1 MLQIYNTLTRKKEPF
16 TPIVENK
23 VGLYVC
29 GITVYDLCHMGHA
42 RTYLSFDIMVRYFRH
57 AGYDVN
63 YVRNIT
69 DVDDK
74 IIQRAIANNETPEQ
88 LTTRTIGMMH
98 EDFLSI
104 NLVEPDIEPRVTE
117 HMDEIVDVIKRLID
131 KEYAYQAPSGDVLF
145 DVSSYEQYG
154 HLSKQDLSQL
164 NAGARVQTTSDKD
177 DPLDFVLWKSAK
189 PDEPSWT
196 SPWGDGRPGWHI
208 ECSAM
213 NHKHLGEHFDI
224 HGGGSD
230 LMFPHHENE
239 IAQSCCAFDTPY
251 VNTWMHTGMVQVDDV
266 KMSKS
271 LGNFFTLR
279 DVLKVH
285 DPETLRFFL
294 MSAHY
299 RSQLSYSQD
308 SISQAKA
315 GLERLYTSLRET
327 TPNMDVDLSKGGYL
341 ARFESAMNDDF
352 NMPIAFSVLF
362 DVAKDLNKAKDSN
375 KTNDPGAVNDLS
387 GILKMLGSI
396 LGILQMDPSN
406 YLQGNV
412 SGKEQLGDD
421 FSAKVNALIEQ
432 RDTARA
438 NKDWP
443 SADAARD
450 GLNAMGVVLEDN
462 PSGTTWRKA

>member
-16 TPIVENK
+16 TPLVENK

-42 RTYLSFDIMVRYFRH
+42 RTYLSFDIMVRFLRH
-57 AGYDVN
+57 AGYEVN

-74 IIQRAIANNETPEQ
+74 IIQRAIANNETPDE
-88 LTTRTIGMMH
+88 LTQRTIAMMH
-98 EDFLSI
+98 EDFASI
-104 NLVEPDIEPRVTE
+104 NLLEPDIEPRVTE
-117 HMDEIVDVIKRLID
+117 HMPEIIDVIQRLLD
-131 KEYAYQAPSGDVLF
+131 KNHAYKAPSGDILF

-154 HLSKQDLSQL
+154 RLSKQDLSQL
-164 NAGARVQTTSDKD
+164 NAGARVETSNDKD

-189 PDEPSWT
+189 PNEPSWS
-196 SPWGDGRPGWHI
+196 SPWGNGRPGWHI

-251 VNTWMHTGMVQVDDV
+251 VNTWMHAGMVQVDDV

-315 GLERLYTSLRET
+315 GLERLYTSLRDIEA
-327 TPNMDVDLSKGGYL
+327 NLDVTLSHGGYL
-341 ARFESAMNDDF
+341 ARFEAAMNDDF
-352 NMPIAFSVLF
+352 NMPVAFSVLF
-362 DVAKDLNKAKDSN
+362 DVAKDLNKTSDASESKN
-375 KTNDPGAVNDLS
+375 LAGVLKKLGA
-387 GILKMLGSI
+387 I
-396 LGILQMDPSN
+396 LGILQMNPSS

-412 SGKEQLGDD
+412 SGEAGDD
-421 FSAKVNALIEQ
+421 FAAQVEALIEQ
-432 RDTARA
+432 RNTARA

-443 SADAARD
+443 AADAARD
-450 GLNAMGVVLEDN
+450 GLNELGVVLEDG
-462 PSGTTWRKA
+462 PEGTSWRKA

>member
-16 TPIVENK
+16 TPLVENK

-42 RTYLSFDIMVRYFRH
+42 RTYLSFDIMVRYLRH

-74 IIQRAIANNETPEQ
+74 IIQRAIANNETPDQ
-88 LTTRTIGMMH
+88 LTKRTIAMMH
-98 EDFLSI
+98 EDFASI
-104 NLVEPDIEPRVTE
+104 NLTEPDTEPRVTE
-117 HMDEIVDVIKRLID
+117 HMDEIIDVIQRLID
-131 KEYAYQAPSGDVLF
+131 KKHAYQAPSGDVLF

-154 HLSKQDLSQL
+154 RLSKQDLSQL
-164 NAGARVQTTSDKD
+164 NAGARVETSSDKD

-189 PDEPSWT
+189 PDEPSWA
-196 SPWGDGRPGWHI
+196 SPWGNGRPGWHI

-251 VNTWMHTGMVQVDDV
+251 VNTWMHAGMVQVDDV

-315 GLERLYTSLRET
+315 GLERLYTSLRDIT
-327 TPNMDVDLSKGGYL
+327 SNMDVDLAQGGYL
-341 ARFESAMNDDF
+341 ARFEAAMNDDF
-352 NMPIAFSVLF
+352 NMPVAFSVLF
-362 DVAKDLNKAKDSN
+362 DVAKDLNKASD
-375 KTNDPGAVNDLS
+375 TAAANDFA
-387 GILKMLGSI
+387 GILKKLGAI
-396 LGILQMDPSN
+396 LGILQMTPSD
-406 YLQGNV
+406 YLQGNL
-412 SGKEQLGDD
+412 GGQEGDD
-421 FSAKVNALIEQ
+421 LAAKVEALIEQ
-432 RDTARA
+432 RNTARA

-443 SADAARD
+443 MADAARD
-450 GLNAMGVVLEDN
+450 GLIEIGVVLEDG
-462 PSGTTWRKA
+462 PSGTTWRKV

>member
-16 TPIVENK
+16 IPLVENK

-42 RTYLSFDIMVRYFRH
+42 RTYLSFDTMVRYLRH
-57 AGYDVN
+57 CGYEVN

-74 IIQRAIANNETPEQ
+74 IIQRAIANNETPDQ
-88 LTTRTIGMMH
+88 LTERTIAMMH
-98 EDFLSI
+98 EDFASI
-104 NLVEPDIEPRVTE
+104 NLLEPDIEPRVTE
-117 HMDEIVDVIKRLID
+117 HMPEIIDVIQRLVD
-131 KEYAYQAPSGDVLF
+131 KKYAYQAPSGDVLF
-145 DVSSYEQYG
+145 DVSSYEKYG
-154 HLSKQDLSQL
+154 RLSKQDLSQL
-164 NAGARVQTTSDKD
+164 NVGARVETSSDKD

-189 PDEPSWT
+189 PDEPSWA
-196 SPWGDGRPGWHI
+196 SPWGQGRPGWHI

-251 VNTWMHTGMVQVDDV
+251 VNTWMHAGMVQVDDV

-279 DVLKVH
+279 DVLKAH

-308 SISQAKA
+308 SIAQAKA
-315 GLERLYTSLRET
+315 GLERLYTSMRDVE
-327 TPNMDVDLSKGGYL
+327 PNMAVDLAYGGYL
-341 ARFESAMNDDF
+341 ARFEAAMNDDF

-362 DVAKDLNKAKDSN
+362 DVAKDLNKTSDEGVSADLAGVLK
-375 KTNDPGAVNDLS
+375 KLGA
-387 GILKMLGSI
+387 I
-396 LGILQMDPSN
+396 LGILQMKPSD
-406 YLQGNV
+406 YLQGNIA
-412 SGKEQLGDD
+412 GKGGDD
-421 FSAKVNALIEQ
+421 FTAKVEALIEQ
-432 RDTARA
+432 RNSART

-443 SADAARD
+443 AADAARD
-450 GLNAMGVVLEDN
+450 GLNDLGVVLEDG
-462 PSGTTWRKA
+462 PQGTTWRKA

>member
-16 TPIVENK
+16 TPLVENK

-42 RTYLSFDIMVRYFRH
+42 RTYLSFDTMVRYLRH
-57 AGYDVN
+57 SGYEVN

-74 IIQRAIANNETPEQ
+74 IIQRAIANNESPDQ
-88 LTTRTIGMMH
+88 LTERTIGMMH
-98 EDFLSI
+98 EDFASI
-104 NLVEPDIEPRVTE
+104 NLLEPDIEPRVTE
-117 HMDEIVDVIKRLID
+117 HMPEIIDVIQRLVD
-131 KEYAYQAPSGDVLF
+131 KNYAYQAPSGDVLF

-154 HLSKQDLSQL
+154 RLSKQDLSQL
-164 NAGARVQTTSDKD
+164 NVGARVETSSDKD

-189 PDEPSWT
+189 PDEPSWE
-196 SPWGDGRPGWHI
+196 SPWGNGRPGWHI

-251 VNTWMHTGMVQVDDV
+251 VNTWMHAGMVQVDDV

-315 GLERLYTSLRET
+315 GLERLYTSMRDVQ
-327 TPNMDVDLSKGGYL
+327 PNMDVDLALGGYL
-341 ARFESAMNDDF
+341 ARFEAAMNDDF
-352 NMPIAFSVLF
+352 NMPVAFSVLF
-362 DVAKDLNKAKDSN
+362 DVAKDLNKAKDEN
-375 KTNDPGAVNDLS
+375 TANDLA
-387 GILKMLGSI
+387 GVLKKLGGI
-396 LGILQMDPSN
+396 LGILQMDPSS
-406 YLQGNV
+406 YLQGNMA
-412 SGKEQLGDD
+412 GEAGDD
-421 FSAKVNALIEQ
+421 FAAKVEALIEQ
-432 RDTARA
+432 RNTARA

-443 SADAARD
+443 AADAARD
-450 GLNAMGVVLEDN
+450 GLNDLGVVLEDG
-462 PSGTTWRKA
+462 PEGTTWRKA

>member
-16 TPIVENK
+16 IPLVENK

-42 RTYLSFDIMVRYFRH
+42 RTYLSFDTMVRYLRH
-57 AGYDVN
+57 CGYEVN

-74 IIQRAIANNETPEQ
+74 IIQRAIANNETPDQ
-88 LTTRTIGMMH
+88 LTERTIAMMH
-98 EDFLSI
+98 EDFASI
-104 NLVEPDIEPRVTE
+104 NLLEPDIEPRVTE
-117 HMDEIVDVIKRLID
+117 HMPEIIDVIQRLVD
-131 KEYAYQAPSGDVLF
+131 KKYAYQAPSGDVLF
-145 DVSSYEQYG
+145 DVSSYEKYG
-154 HLSKQDLSQL
+154 RLSKQDLSQL
-164 NAGARVQTTSDKD
+164 NVGARVETSSDKD

-189 PDEPSWT
+189 PDEPSWA
-196 SPWGDGRPGWHI
+196 SPWGQGRPGWHI

-251 VNTWMHTGMVQVDDV
+251 VNTWMHAGMVQVDDV

-279 DVLKVH
+279 DVLKAH

-315 GLERLYTSLRET
+315 GLERLYTSMRDVE
-327 TPNMDVDLSKGGYL
+327 PNMAVDLAYGGYL
-341 ARFESAMNDDF
+341 ARFEAAMNDDF

-362 DVAKDLNKAKDSN
+362 DVAKDLNKTSDEGVSADLAGVLK
-375 KTNDPGAVNDLS
+375 KLGA
-387 GILKMLGSI
+387 I
-396 LGILQMDPSN
+396 LGILQMKPSD
-406 YLQGNV
+406 YLQGNIA
-412 SGKEQLGDD
+412 GKGGDD
-421 FSAKVNALIEQ
+421 FTAKVEALIEQ
-432 RDTARA
+432 RNSART

-443 SADAARD
+443 AADAARD
-450 GLNAMGVVLEDN
+450 GLNDLGVVLEDG
-462 PSGTTWRKA
+462 PQGTTWRKA

>member
-16 TPIVENK
+16 TPLVENK

-42 RTYLSFDIMVRYFRH
+42 RTYLSFDIMVRYLRH

-74 IIQRAIANNETPEQ
+74 IIQRAIANNETPDE
-88 LTTRTIGMMH
+88 LTKRTIAMMH
-98 EDFLSI
+98 EDFASI
-104 NLVEPDIEPRVTE
+104 NLTEPDIEPRVTE
-117 HMDEIVDVIKRLID
+117 HMDEIVDVIQRLIE
-131 KEYAYQAPSGDVLF
+131 KKHAYQAPSGDVLF

-154 HLSKQDLSQL
+154 RLSKQDLSQL
-164 NAGARVQTTSDKD
+164 NAGARVETSSDKD

-189 PDEPSWT
+189 PDEPSWA
-196 SPWGDGRPGWHI
+196 SPWGNGRPGWHI

-251 VNTWMHTGMVQVDDV
+251 VNTWMHAGMVQVDDV

-315 GLERLYTSLRET
+315 GLERLYTSLRDI
-327 TPNMDVDLSKGGYL
+327 TPNMGVDLAQGGYL
-341 ARFESAMNDDF
+341 ARFEAAMNDDF
-352 NMPIAFSVLF
+352 NMPVAFSVLF
-362 DVAKDLNKAKDSN
+362 DVAKDLNKAS
-375 KTNDPGAVNDLS
+375 DPAVANDLA
-387 GILKMLGSI
+387 GILKKLGAI
-396 LGILQMDPSN
+396 LGILQMAPSD
-406 YLQGNV
+406 YLQGNL
-412 SGKEQLGDD
+412 GGEEGDD
-421 FSAKVNALIEQ
+421 LAAKVEALIEQ
-432 RDTARA
+432 RNTARA

-443 SADAARD
+443 MADAARD
-450 GLNAMGVVLEDN
+450 GLNEIGVVLEDG
-462 PSGTTWRKA
+462 PSGTTWRKV

>member
-16 TPIVENK
+16 TPLVENK

-42 RTYLSFDIMVRYFRH
+42 RTYLSFDIMVRYLRH

-74 IIQRAIANNETPEQ
+74 IIQRAIANNETPDQ
-88 LTTRTIGMMH
+88 LTKRTIAMMH
-98 EDFLSI
+98 EDFASI
-104 NLVEPDIEPRVTE
+104 NLTEPDIEPRVTE
-117 HMDEIVDVIKRLID
+117 HMDEIIDVIQRLID
-131 KEYAYQAPSGDVLF
+131 KKHAYQALSGDVLF
-145 DVSSYEQYG
+145 DVSSYDQYG
-154 HLSKQDLSQL
+154 QLSKQDLSQL
-164 NAGARVQTTSDKD
+164 NVGARVETSSDKD

-189 PDEPSWT
+189 PDEPSWA
-196 SPWGDGRPGWHI
+196 SPWGNGRPGWHI

-251 VNTWMHTGMVQVDDV
+251 VNTWMHAGMVQVDDV

-315 GLERLYTSLRET
+315 GLERLYTSLRDN
-327 TPNMDVDLSKGGYL
+327 TPNMDVDLAQGGYL
-341 ARFESAMNDDF
+341 ARFEAAMNDDF
-352 NMPIAFSVLF
+352 NMPVAFSVLF
-362 DVAKDLNKAKDSN
+362 DVARDLNKAS
-375 KTNDPGAVNDLS
+375 DPALADDLA
-387 GILKMLGSI
+387 GILKKLGAI
-396 LGILQMDPSN
+396 LGILQMAPSD
-406 YLQGNV
+406 YLQGN
-412 SGKEQLGDD
+412 LGGEEGNDLA
-421 FSAKVNALIEQ
+421 AKVEALIEQ
-432 RDTARA
+432 RNTARA

-443 SADAARD
+443 MADAARD
-450 GLNAMGVVLEDN
+450 GLNEIGVVLEDG
-462 PSGTTWRKA
+462 PSGTTWRKV

>member
-16 TPIVENK
+16 TPLVENK

-42 RTYLSFDIMVRYFRH
+42 RTYLSFDIMVRYLRH

-74 IIQRAIANNETPEQ
+74 IIQRAIANNETPDQ
-88 LTTRTIGMMH
+88 LTKRTIAMMH
-98 EDFLSI
+98 EDFASI
-104 NLVEPDIEPRVTE
+104 NLTEPDIEPRVTE
-117 HMDEIVDVIKRLID
+117 HMDEIIDVIQRLID
-131 KEYAYQAPSGDVLF
+131 KKHAYQALSGDVLF
-145 DVSSYEQYG
+145 DVSSYDQYG
-154 HLSKQDLSQL
+154 QLSKQDLSQL
-164 NAGARVQTTSDKD
+164 NVGARVETSSDKD

-189 PDEPSWT
+189 PDEPSWA
-196 SPWGDGRPGWHI
+196 SPWGNGRPGWHI

-251 VNTWMHTGMVQVDDV
+251 VNTWMHAGMVQVDDV

-315 GLERLYTSLRET
+315 GLERLYTSLRDN
-327 TPNMDVDLSKGGYL
+327 TPNMDVDLAQGGYL
-341 ARFESAMNDDF
+341 ARFEAAMNDDF
-352 NMPIAFSVLF
+352 NMPVAFSVLF
-362 DVAKDLNKAKDSN
+362 DVARDLNKAS
-375 KTNDPGAVNDLS
+375 DPALAEDLA
-387 GILKMLGSI
+387 GILKKLGAI
-396 LGILQMDPSN
+396 LGILQMAPSD
-406 YLQGNV
+406 YLQGN
-412 SGKEQLGDD
+412 LGGEEGNDLA
-421 FSAKVNALIEQ
+421 AKVEALIEQ
-432 RDTARA
+432 RNTARA

-443 SADAARD
+443 MADAARD
-450 GLNAMGVVLEDN
+450 GLNEIGVVLEDG
-462 PSGTTWRKA
+462 PSGTTWRKV

>member
-16 TPIVENK
+16 TPLVENK

-42 RTYLSFDIMVRYFRH
+42 RTYLSFDIMVRYLRH
-57 AGYDVN
+57 AGYEVN

-74 IIQRAIANNETPEQ
+74 IIQRAIANNETPDQ
-88 LTTRTIGMMH
+88 LTKRTIAMMH
-98 EDFLSI
+98 EDFASI
-104 NLVEPDIEPRVTE
+104 NLTEPDIEPRVTE
-117 HMDEIVDVIKRLID
+117 HMDEIVDVIQRLID
-131 KEYAYQAPSGDVLF
+131 KKHAYQAPSGDVLF

-154 HLSKQDLSQL
+154 RLSKQDLSQL
-164 NAGARVQTTSDKD
+164 NAGARVETSSDKD

-189 PDEPSWT
+189 PDEPSWA
-196 SPWGDGRPGWHI
+196 SPWGNGRPGWHI

-251 VNTWMHTGMVQVDDV
+251 VNTWMHAGMVQVDDV

-315 GLERLYTSLRET
+315 GLERLYTSLRDI
-327 TPNMDVDLSKGGYL
+327 TPNMDVDLAKGGYL
-341 ARFESAMNDDF
+341 ARFEAAMNDDF
-352 NMPIAFSVLF
+352 NMPVAFSVLF
-362 DVAKDLNKAKDSN
+362 DVAKDLNKASDPAMAKDL
-375 KTNDPGAVNDLS
+375 A
-387 GILKMLGSI
+387 GILKKLGAI
-396 LGILQMDPSN
+396 LGILQMAPSD
-406 YLQGNV
+406 YLQGNL
-412 SGKEQLGDD
+412 GGEEGDD
-421 FSAKVNALIEQ
+421 LAAKVEALIEQ
-432 RDTARA
+432 RNTARA

-443 SADAARD
+443 MADAARD
-450 GLNAMGVVLEDN
+450 GLNEIGVVLEDG
-462 PSGTTWRKA
+462 PSGTTWRKV

>member
-1 MLQIYNTLTRKKEPF
+1 
-16 TPIVENK
+16 
-23 VGLYVC
+23 
-29 GITVYDLCHMGHA
+29 MGHA
-42 RTYLSFDIMVRYFRH
+42 RTYLSFDIMVRYLRH
-57 AGYDVN
+57 VGYEVN

-74 IIQRAIANNETPEQ
+74 IIQRAIANDETPDQ
-88 LTTRTIGMMH
+88 LTQRTIAMMH
-98 EDFLSI
+98 EDFASI
-104 NLVEPDIEPRVTE
+104 NLIEPDIEPRVTE
-117 HMDEIVDVIKRLID
+117 HMDEIVDVIQRLID
-131 KEYAYQAPSGDVLF
+131 KNHAYQAPSGDVLF
-145 DVSSYEQYG
+145 DVSSYERYG
-154 HLSKQDLSQL
+154 RLSKQDLSQL
-164 NAGARVQTTSDKD
+164 NAGARVETSSDKD

-189 PDEPSWT
+189 PDEPSWV
-196 SPWGDGRPGWHI
+196 SPWGNGRPGWHI

-239 IAQSCCAFDTPY
+239 IAQSCCAFDTSY
-251 VNTWMHTGMVQVDDV
+251 VNTWMHAGMVQVDDV

-315 GLERLYTSLRET
+315 GLERLYTSLRDI
-327 TPNMDVDLSKGGYL
+327 TPNIDVDLAQGGYL
-341 ARFESAMNDDF
+341 ARFEAAMNDDF
-352 NMPIAFSVLF
+352 NMPVAFSVLF
-362 DVAKDLNKAKDSN
+362 DVAKDLNKA
-375 KTNDPGAVNDLS
+375 NDPAVANDLA
-387 GILKMLGSI
+387 GILKKLGAI
-396 LGILQMDPSN
+396 LGILQMAPSD
-406 YLQGNV
+406 YLQGNL
-412 SGKEQLGDD
+412 GGEEGDD
-421 FSAKVNALIEQ
+421 LAAKVEALIEQ
-432 RDTARA
+432 RNTARA

-443 SADAARD
+443 MADAARD
-450 GLNAMGVVLEDN
+450 GLNEIGVVLEDG
-462 PSGTTWRKA
+462 PSGTTWRKV

>member
-1 MLQIYNTLTRKKEPF
+1 
-16 TPIVENK
+16 
-23 VGLYVC
+23 
-29 GITVYDLCHMGHA
+29 
-42 RTYLSFDIMVRYFRH
+42 
-57 AGYDVN
+57 
-63 YVRNIT
+63 
-69 DVDDK
+69 
-74 IIQRAIANNETPEQ
+74 

-251 VNTWMHTGMVQVDDV
+251 VNTWMHAGMVQVDDV

-375 KTNDPGAVNDLS
+375 KTNDPSAVNDLS

>member
-16 TPIVENK
+16 TPLVENK

-42 RTYLSFDIMVRYFRH
+42 RTYLSFDIMVRYLRH
-57 AGYDVN
+57 VGYEVN

-74 IIQRAIANNETPEQ
+74 IIQRAIANNETPDQ
-88 LTTRTIGMMH
+88 LTKRTIAMMH
-98 EDFLSI
+98 EDFASI
-104 NLVEPDIEPRVTE
+104 NLTEPDIEPRVTE
-117 HMDEIVDVIKRLID
+117 HMDEIVDVIQRLIA
-131 KEYAYQAPSGDVLF
+131 KKHAYQAPSGDVLF

-154 HLSKQDLSQL
+154 RLSKQDLSQL
-164 NAGARVQTTSDKD
+164 NAGARVETSSDKD

-189 PDEPSWT
+189 PDEPSWP
-196 SPWGDGRPGWHI
+196 SPWGNGRPGWHI

-251 VNTWMHTGMVQVDDV
+251 VNTWMHAGMVQVDDV

-315 GLERLYTSLRET
+315 GLERLYTSLRDI
-327 TPNMDVDLSKGGYL
+327 TPNMDVDLAKGGYL
-341 ARFESAMNDDF
+341 ARFEAAMNDDF
-352 NMPIAFSVLF
+352 NMPVAFSVLF
-362 DVAKDLNKAKDSN
+362 DVAKDLNKAS
-375 KTNDPGAVNDLS
+375 DPALANDLA
-387 GILKMLGSI
+387 GILKKLGAI
-396 LGILQMDPSN
+396 LGILQMAPSD
-406 YLQGNV
+406 YLQGNL
-412 SGKEQLGDD
+412 GGEEGDD
-421 FSAKVNALIEQ
+421 LAAKVEALIEQ
-432 RDTARA
+432 RNTARA

-443 SADAARD
+443 MADAARD
-450 GLNAMGVVLEDN
+450 GLNEIGVVLEDG
-462 PSGTTWRKA
+462 PSGTTWRKV

>member
-16 TPIVENK
+16 TPLVENK

-42 RTYLSFDIMVRYFRH
+42 RTYLSFDIMVRYLRH
-57 AGYDVN
+57 AGYEVN

-74 IIQRAIANNETPEQ
+74 IIQRAIANNETPDQ
-88 LTTRTIGMMH
+88 LTERTIGMMH
-98 EDFLSI
+98 EDFASI
-104 NLVEPDIEPRVTE
+104 NLLEPDIEPRVTE
-117 HMDEIVDVIKRLID
+117 HMPEIIDVIQRLLD
-131 KEYAYQAPSGDVLF
+131 KKYAYQAPSGDVLF

-154 HLSKQDLSQL
+154 RLSKQDLSQL
-164 NAGARVQTTSDKD
+164 NAGARVETSSDKD

-189 PDEPSWT
+189 PEEPSWE
-196 SPWGDGRPGWHI
+196 SPWGNGRPGWHI

-251 VNTWMHTGMVQVDDV
+251 VNTWMHAGMVQVDDV

-315 GLERLYTSLRET
+315 GLERLYTSMRDAQ
-327 TPNMDVDLSKGGYL
+327 PNMDVDLALGGYL
-341 ARFESAMNDDF
+341 TRFEAAMNDDF
-352 NMPIAFSVLF
+352 NMPVAFSVLF
-362 DVAKDLNKAKDSN
+362 DVAKDLNKAKDES
-375 KTNDPGAVNDLS
+375 TANDLA
-387 GILKMLGSI
+387 GVLKKLGGI
-396 LGILQMDPSN
+396 LGILQMKPTD

-412 SGKEQLGDD
+412 AGEEGDE
-421 FSAKVNALIEQ
+421 FAAKVEALIEQ
-432 RDTARA
+432 RNTARA

-443 SADAARD
+443 AADAARD
-450 GLNAMGVVLEDN
+450 GLNELGVVLEDG
-462 PSGTTWRKA
+462 PEGTTWRKA

>member
-1 MLQIYNTLTRKKEPF
+1 MLQIYNTLTRKKERF
-16 TPIVENK
+16 TPLVENK

-42 RTYLSFDIMVRYFRH
+42 RTYLSFDIMVRYLRH
-57 AGYDVN
+57 VGYEVN

-74 IIQRAIANNETPEQ
+74 IIQRAIANNETPDQ
-88 LTTRTIGMMH
+88 LTTRTIALMH
-98 EDFLSI
+98 EDFASI

-117 HMDEIVDVIKRLID
+117 HMDEIIDVIQRLID
-131 KEYAYQAPSGDVLF
+131 KKHAYQAPSGDVLF

-154 HLSKQDLSQL
+154 RLSKQDLSQL
-164 NAGARVQTTSDKD
+164 NAGARVETSSDKD

-189 PDEPSWT
+189 PDEPSWA
-196 SPWGDGRPGWHI
+196 SPWGNGRPGWHI

-251 VNTWMHTGMVQVDDV
+251 VNTWMHAGMVQVDDV

-315 GLERLYTSLRET
+315 GLERLYTSLRDIS
-327 TPNMDVDLSKGGYL
+327 PNMDVDLAQGGYL
-341 ARFESAMNDDF
+341 ARFEKAMNDDF
-352 NMPIAFSVLF
+352 NMPVAFSVLF
-362 DVAKDLNKAKDSN
+362 DVAKELNKASN
-375 KTNDPGAVNDLS
+375 SAVARDLA
-387 GILKMLGSI
+387 GILKKLGGI
-396 LGILQMDPSN
+396 LGILQMAPSD
-406 YLQGNV
+406 YLQGNLDGEV
-412 SGKEQLGDD
+412 SDD
-421 FSAKVNALIEQ
+421 LAAKVEALIEQ
-432 RDTARA
+432 RNSARA

-443 SADAARD
+443 MADAARD
-450 GLNAMGVVLEDN
+450 GLNEIGVVLEDG
-462 PSGTTWRKA
+462 PSGTTWRKV

>member
-16 TPIVENK
+16 TPLVENK

-42 RTYLSFDIMVRYFRH
+42 RTYLSFDIMVRYLRH
-57 AGYDVN
+57 VGYEVN

-74 IIQRAIANNETPEQ
+74 IIQRAIANDETPDQ
-88 LTTRTIGMMH
+88 LTQRTIAMMH
-98 EDFLSI
+98 EDFASI
-104 NLVEPDIEPRVTE
+104 NLTEPDIEPRVTE
-117 HMDEIVDVIKRLID
+117 HMDEIVDVIQRLID
-131 KEYAYQAPSGDVLF
+131 KNHAYQAPSGDVLF

-154 HLSKQDLSQL
+154 RLSKQDLSQL
-164 NAGARVQTTSDKD
+164 NAGARVETSSDKD

-189 PDEPSWT
+189 PDEPSWA
-196 SPWGDGRPGWHI
+196 SPWGNGRPGWHI

-251 VNTWMHTGMVQVDDV
+251 VNTWMHAGMVQVDDV

-315 GLERLYTSLRET
+315 GLERLYTSLRDIS
-327 TPNMDVDLSKGGYL
+327 PNMDVDLAQGGYL
-341 ARFESAMNDDF
+341 TRFEAAMNDDF
-352 NMPIAFSVLF
+352 NMPVAFSVLF
-362 DVAKDLNKAKDSN
+362 DVAKDLNKA
-375 KTNDPGAVNDLS
+375 NDPAMAKDLA
-387 GILKMLGSI
+387 GILKKLGAI
-396 LGILQMDPSN
+396 LGILQMAPSD
-406 YLQGNV
+406 YLQGNL
-412 SGKEQLGDD
+412 GGEEGDD
-421 FSAKVNALIEQ
+421 LAAKVEALIEQ
-432 RDTARA
+432 RNTARA

-443 SADAARD
+443 MADAARD
-450 GLNAMGVVLEDN
+450 GLNEIGVVLEDG
-462 PSGTTWRKA
+462 PSGTTWRKV

>member
-1 MLQIYNTLTRKKEPF
+1 MLQIYNTLTRKKERF
-16 TPIVENK
+16 TPLVENK

-42 RTYLSFDIMVRYFRH
+42 RTYLSFDIMVRYLRH
-57 AGYDVN
+57 VGYEVN

-74 IIQRAIANNETPEQ
+74 IIQRAIANNETPDQ
-88 LTTRTIGMMH
+88 LTKRTIALMH
-98 EDFLSI
+98 EDFASI

-117 HMDEIVDVIKRLID
+117 HMDEIIDVIQRLID
-131 KEYAYQAPSGDVLF
+131 KKHAYQAPSGDVLF

-154 HLSKQDLSQL
+154 RLSKQDLSQL
-164 NAGARVQTTSDKD
+164 NAGARVETSSDKD

-189 PDEPSWT
+189 PDEPSWA
-196 SPWGDGRPGWHI
+196 SPWGNGRPGWHI

-251 VNTWMHTGMVQVDDV
+251 VNTWMHAGMVQVDDV

-315 GLERLYTSLRET
+315 GLERLYTSLRDIS
-327 TPNMDVDLSKGGYL
+327 PNMDVDLAQGGYL
-341 ARFESAMNDDF
+341 ARFEKAMNDDF
-352 NMPIAFSVLF
+352 NMPVAFSVLF
-362 DVAKDLNKAKDSN
+362 DVAKELNKASN
-375 KTNDPGAVNDLS
+375 SAVARDLA
-387 GILKMLGSI
+387 GILKKLGGI
-396 LGILQMDPSN
+396 LGILQMAPSD
-406 YLQGNV
+406 YLQGNLDGEV
-412 SGKEQLGDD
+412 SDD
-421 FSAKVNALIEQ
+421 LAAKVEALIEQ
-432 RDTARA
+432 RNSARA

-443 SADAARD
+443 MADAARD
-450 GLNAMGVVLEDN
+450 GLNEIGVVLEDG
-462 PSGTTWRKA
+462 PSGTTWRKV

>member
-16 TPIVENK
+16 TPLVENK

-42 RTYLSFDIMVRYFRH
+42 RTYLSFDTMVRYLRH
-57 AGYDVN
+57 AGYEVN

-88 LTTRTIGMMH
+88 LTDRTIKMMH
-98 EDFLSI
+98 EDFASI
-104 NLVEPDIEPRVTE
+104 NLLEPDIEPRVTT
-117 HMDEIVDVIKRLID
+117 HMNEIIDVIQRLID
-131 KEYAYQAPSGDVLF
+131 KNHAYQATSGDVLF
-145 DVSSYEQYG
+145 DVSSYAPYG
-154 HLSKQDLSQL
+154 RLSKQDLSQL
-164 NAGARVQTTSDKD
+164 NSGARVATSSDKH

-189 PDEPSWT
+189 PDEPSWL

-213 NHKHLGEHFDI
+213 NFKHLGEHFDI

-251 VNTWMHTGMVQVDDV
+251 VNVWMHAGMVQVDDV

-308 SISQAKA
+308 SIAQAKA
-315 GLERLYTSLRET
+315 GLERLYTALRDIE
-327 TPNMDVDLSKGGYL
+327 PNMQVALDHGGYL
-341 ARFESAMNDDF
+341 NRFETAMNDDF

-362 DVAKDLNKAKDSN
+362 DVAKDLNKAEE
-375 KTNDPGAVNDLS
+375 PQEQQDLA
-387 GILKMLGSI
+387 GILKKLGAI
-396 LGILQMDPSN
+396 LGILQMAPSE
-406 YLQGNV
+406 YLQGQV
-412 SGKEQLGDD
+412 AGKGDED
-421 FSAKVNALIEQ
+421 FTAKVEALIEQ
-432 RDTARA
+432 RNSAREDK
-438 NKDWP
+438 NW
-443 SADAARD
+443 SAADKARD
-450 GLNAMGVVLEDN
+450 GLSQLGVVLEDG
-462 PSGTTWRKA
+462 PAGTTWRKG

>member
-16 TPIVENK
+16 TPLVENK

-42 RTYLSFDIMVRYFRH
+42 RTYLSFDIMVRYLRH

-74 IIQRAIANNETPEQ
+74 IIQRAIANNETPDQ
-88 LTTRTIGMMH
+88 LTKRTIAMMH
-98 EDFLSI
+98 EDFASI
-104 NLVEPDIEPRVTE
+104 NLTEPDIEPRVTE
-117 HMDEIVDVIKRLID
+117 HMDEIIDVIQRLID
-131 KEYAYQAPSGDVLF
+131 KKHAYQALSGDVLF
-145 DVSSYEQYG
+145 DVSSYDQYG
-154 HLSKQDLSQL
+154 RLSKQDLSQL
-164 NAGARVQTTSDKD
+164 NVGARVETSSDKD

-189 PDEPSWT
+189 PDEPSWA
-196 SPWGDGRPGWHI
+196 SPWGNGRPGWHI

-251 VNTWMHTGMVQVDDV
+251 VNTWMHAGMVQVDDV

-315 GLERLYTSLRET
+315 GLERLYTSLRDN
-327 TPNMDVDLSKGGYL
+327 TPNMDVDLAQGGYL
-341 ARFESAMNDDF
+341 ARFEAAMNDDF
-352 NMPIAFSVLF
+352 NMPVAFSVLF
-362 DVAKDLNKAKDSN
+362 DVARDLNKAS
-375 KTNDPGAVNDLS
+375 DPALAEDLA
-387 GILKMLGSI
+387 GILKKLGAI
-396 LGILQMDPSN
+396 LGILQMAPSD
-406 YLQGNV
+406 YLQGN
-412 SGKEQLGDD
+412 LGGEEGNDLA
-421 FSAKVNALIEQ
+421 AKVEALIEQ
-432 RDTARA
+432 RNTARA

-443 SADAARD
+443 MADAARD
-450 GLNAMGVVLEDN
+450 GLNEIGVVLEDG
-462 PSGTTWRKA
+462 PSGTTWRKV

>member
-16 TPIVENK
+16 TPLVENK

-42 RTYLSFDIMVRYFRH
+42 RTYLSFDIMVRYLRH
-57 AGYDVN
+57 AGYEVN

-74 IIQRAIANNETPEQ
+74 IIQRAIANNETPDQ
-88 LTTRTIGMMH
+88 LTERTIGMMH
-98 EDFLSI
+98 EDFASI
-104 NLVEPDIEPRVTE
+104 NLLEPDIEPRVTE
-117 HMDEIVDVIKRLID
+117 HMPEIIDVIQRLLD
-131 KEYAYQAPSGDVLF
+131 KKYAYQAPSGDVLF

-154 HLSKQDLSQL
+154 RLSKQDLSQL
-164 NAGARVQTTSDKD
+164 NAGARVETSSDKD

-189 PDEPSWT
+189 PEEPSWE
-196 SPWGDGRPGWHI
+196 SPWGNGRPGWHI

-251 VNTWMHTGMVQVDDV
+251 VNTWMHAGMVQVDDV

-315 GLERLYTSLRET
+315 GLERLYTSMRDAQ
-327 TPNMDVDLSKGGYL
+327 PNMDVDLALGGYL
-341 ARFESAMNDDF
+341 TRFEAAMNDDF
-352 NMPIAFSVLF
+352 NMPVAFSVLF
-362 DVAKDLNKAKDSN
+362 DVAKDLNKATDES
-375 KTNDPGAVNDLS
+375 TANDLA
-387 GILKMLGSI
+387 GVLKKLGGI
-396 LGILQMDPSN
+396 LGILQMKPTD

-412 SGKEQLGDD
+412 SGEAGDE
-421 FSAKVNALIEQ
+421 FAAKVEALIEQ
-432 RDTARA
+432 RNTARA

-443 SADAARD
+443 AADAARD
-450 GLNAMGVVLEDN
+450 GLNELGVVLEDG
-462 PSGTTWRKA
+462 PEGTTWRKA

>member
-16 TPIVENK
+16 TPLVANK
-23 VGLYVC
+23 IGLYVC

-42 RTYLSFDIMVRYFRH
+42 RTYLSFDTMVRYLRH
-57 AGYDVN
+57 AGYEVN

-74 IIQRAIANNETPEQ
+74 IIQRAIANNETPDQ
-88 LTTRTIGMMH
+88 LTDRTIGMMH
-98 EDFLSI
+98 EDFASI
-104 NLVEPDIEPRVTE
+104 NLLEPDVEPRVTE
-117 HMDEIVDVIKRLID
+117 HMDEIIDVIQRLVD
-131 KEYAYQAPSGDVLF
+131 KKHAYQASSGDVLF

-154 HLSKQDLSQL
+154 QLSKQDLSQL
-164 NAGARVQTTSDKD
+164 QSGARVKTSSDKD

-189 PDEPSWT
+189 PEEPSWA
-196 SPWGDGRPGWHI
+196 SPWGNGRPGWHI

-213 NHKHLGEHFDI
+213 NYKHLGEHFDI

-251 VNTWMHTGMVQVDDV
+251 VNTWMHAGMVQVDDV

-315 GLERLYTSLRET
+315 GLERLYTALRDVE
-327 TPNMDVDLSKGGYL
+327 PNMDVDLAKDSYL
-341 ARFESAMNDDF
+341 ERFEAAMNDDF

-362 DVAKDLNKAKDSN
+362 DVAKDLNKAGDSQ
-375 KTNDPGAVNDLS
+375 AAQDLA
-387 GILKMLGSI
+387 GILKKLGAI
-396 LGILQMDPSN
+396 LGILQMNPLE
-406 YLQGNV
+406 YLQGHV
-412 SGKEQLGDD
+412 AGEGADD
-421 FSAKVNALIEQ
+421 FAAKVEALIEQ
-432 RDTARA
+432 RNTARA

-443 SADAARD
+443 AADAARD
-450 GLNAMGVVLEDN
+450 GLNELGVVLEDG
-462 PSGTTWRKA
+462 PAGTIWRKG